1 MPRIGSQHL
10 CRPAAS
16 GVQVPTQP
24 RWAAA
29 GMPRT
34 VYGQHEKDP
43 LDGVIFEIAGHTS
56 SLHIRSAQSL
66 RLCESNCHACAACMK
81 LAKSKEL
88 KQLVAGKCYDMDL
101 CTLAWKALNE
111 AQDQTAAFIETI
123 KKQEYMMLGLAG
135 KAFDSLAK
143 IGSPL
148 QLASRIRERSDSTP
162 LWRQN
167 PSWKEYLSCHLT
179 KAPLHFNT
187 DPEAA
192 AHTPH

>member
-1 MPRIGSQHL
+1 M
-10 CRPAAS
+10 
-16 GVQVPTQP
+16 
-24 RWAAA
+24 
-29 GMPRT
+29 
-34 VYGQHEKDP
+34 
-43 LDGVIFEIAGHTS
+43 
-56 SLHIRSAQSL
+56 
-66 RLCESNCHACAACMK
+66 
-81 LAKSKEL
+81 
-88 KQLVAGKCYDMDL
+88 
-101 CTLAWKALNE
+101 NE